1 MLKPIKIESSI
12 KEIKK
17 IYHVSDIHIRNF
29 KRHDEYKRVFE
40 TLAEYIRSTKTEE
53 SIICITGDIVHSKTD
68 ITPELVE
75 ETQNFLKLMSSI
87 LPTIVIPGNHDANL
101 NNNHRMD
108 SLTPIINAMGDKNIT
123 YIKDTGIFRMANV
136 DFVHWSVFDEPKKYI
151 KASKVKSDFKICM
164 YHGPVNNSLT
174 DADFSLSGNS
184 INVADFDGYD
194 LVLLGDIHKTQFLN
208 EAKTIAYCGSLVQQ
222 NHGES
227 LEHGI
232 MVWDLESKS
241 AQYVPIENDTA
252 FYTLYIENG
261 IHLDIPEHLPKNLY
275 LRLRSKNTP
284 PTLIKEIAAEIR
296 KDRNIIELSHQT
308 MNDFSATSSHQS
320 TNAINVRDVGYQNMH
335 LSQYLKNKF
344 NLTEEA
350 ILKVCE
356 LNKIVNDKIPK
367 SEITRNIQWSPR
379 RLEFS
384 NMFSYGK
391 DNVIDFSG
399 MEGVYGIFA
408 QNASGK
414 SSSIE
419 ALVYC
424 LFDKC
429 SKTSKAGLV
438 MNNKSREF
446 HCKFNFELD
455 GKIYTIE
462 RKASY
467 RPKSENVKQDVN
479 FYYTEENG
487 AVISLNGDDRYGTN
501 AKIREIIGSYED
513 FVLTSMSMQ
522 NNNTGFIDMSQT
534 ERKDLLSQFLDIK
547 VFEDL
552 YFSANEDIKEFSVL
566 IKEYKKIDHFTKL
579 KELEDYTKAYS
590 NEYRQLQKD
599 KKDLEKSIEKESG
612 KYMKLSSKIVQID
625 SKILDIEGLESR
637 KENLERSKTKI
648 ESDRAVLEKNLDDL
662 KIELIPIEN
671 EAQKVDI
678 MILNGSKIE
687 LQSLINTE
695 KNLSIQVE
703 KLKTDLTNKLEK
715 MKNLENL
722 KYDENCQFCMDNVFV
737 KDAIST
743 RDSIEKDKEEARG
756 VVNNLK
762 TLRENIEIIK
772 KLVTSWDNLQNNLD
786 KKINEKLRVESNI
799 DKLTLELH
807 QKDLSIKEI
816 DDNVKQYKQKEA
828 AIKLNQEI
836 TTQLK
841 EIQTAIDTLK
851 TALKIISEDLMNCNT
866 NIQITQKEIEN
877 AKLNIENL
885 KSLEE
890 KFKYYEYY
898 LSATGRD
905 GLPYDIISSVI
916 PRIQEDINNV
926 LSQVVDFKIVME
938 SDGKNINAFL
948 EYDEDRKWPIE
959 LSSGMEKFVSTLA
972 IRSSLINTTSL
983 PRPNFLA
990 IDEGFGAL
998 DQSNMGNISILL
1010 DYLKTQFKFIV
1021 MISHIDTIRDVVDA
1035 HIEITK
1041 GKDGFS
1047 KVHHE

>member
-1 MLKPIKIESSI
+1 MLKS
-12 KEIKK
+12 IKK

-29 KRHDEYKRVFE
+29 KRHDEYRRVFE
-40 TLAEYIRSTKTEE
+40 KLADYIRSTKTDE

-75 ETQNFLKLMSSI
+75 ETQNFLKLMSSL

-108 SLTPIINAMGDKNIT
+108 SLTPIINAMNDSNIT
-123 YIKDTGIFRMANV
+123 YIRDTGVHKIANI

-164 YHGPVNNSLT
+164 FHGPVNNSLT
-174 DADFSLSGNS
+174 EGDFSLTGYHMS
-184 INVADFDGYD
+184 VADFDGFD
-194 LVLLGDIHKTQFLN
+194 LVLLGDIHRRQFLN
-208 EAKTIAYCGSLVQQ
+208 EAQTIAYPGSLIQQ
-222 NHGES
+222 NHGEG
-227 LEHGI
+227 LDHGI
-232 MVWDLESKS
+232 LVWDIESKS
-241 AQYVPIENDTA
+241 AEYVPIENDTA

-261 IHLDIPEHLPKNLY
+261 IHLDIPDYLPKNLY

-284 PTLIKEIAAEIR
+284 PTLIKEISAEIR
-296 KDRNIIELSHQT
+296 KDRNVVELSHQT
-308 MNDFSATSSHQS
+308 INNYSKSFASHN
-320 TNAINVRDVGYQNMH
+320 TNAINVRDITYQNVI

-344 NLTEEA
+344 NLDDEE
-350 ILKVCE
+350 ILKICE
-356 LNKIVNDKIPK
+356 LNRVINDKIPK
-367 SEITRNIQWSPR
+367 LEVTRNIQWSPK

-391 DNVIDFSG
+391 DNVIDFSNMDG
-399 MEGVYGIFA
+399 AYGIFA

-446 HCKFNFELD
+446 HCKLDFELD
-455 GKIYTIE
+455 GKTYTIE

-479 FYYTEENG
+479 FYCVDSEGTK
-487 AVISLNGDDRYGTN
+487 ISLNGDDRFGTN
-501 AKIREIIGSYED
+501 GKIREIIGSYED

-522 NNNTGFIDMSQT
+522 NNNTGFIDMGQSD
-534 ERKDLLSQFLDIK
+534 RKDLLSQFLDIK

-552 YFSANEDIKEFSVL
+552 YFAASEDIKEYSVL
-566 IKEYKKIDHFTKL
+566 IKEYKKVDHFTKL
-579 KELEDYTKAYS
+579 KEFEEYIKTYS
-590 NEYRQLQKD
+590 SQYRQLEKD
-599 KKDLEKSIEKESG
+599 KKDTEKAIEKESA
-612 KYMKLSSKIVQID
+612 KYVKLNSKIVQID
-625 SKILDIEGLESR
+625 SKILDINSLEKK
-637 KENLERSKTKI
+637 KESLETQKTKLKEDI
-648 ESDRAVLEKNLDDL
+648 KSNKESLDVL
-662 KIELIPIEN
+662 KIELSKLEN
-671 EAQKVDI
+671 ETQKIDLVSY
-678 MILNGSKIE
+678 NSVKSE
-687 LQSLINTE
+687 LQTNINTE
-695 KNLSIQVE
+695 KDLSIQVE
-703 KLKTDLTNKLEK
+703 KLKTQLTHKLEK
-715 MKNLENL
+715 MKKLEDL
-722 KYDENCQFCMDNVFV
+722 KYDENCKFCMDNIFV
-737 KDAIST
+737 KDAIAT
-743 RDSIEKDKEEARG
+743 KDSIEHDKIEAKG
-756 VVNNLK
+756 VVDNLK
-762 TLRENIEIIK
+762 NIREIIEKKTAFITTQENIQNQISKKKNDIIR
-772 KLVTSWDNLQNNLD
+772 T
-786 KKINEKLRVESNI
+786 ESNI
-799 DKLTLELH
+799 DRLTLELH
-807 QKDLSIKEI
+807 QLFVSIKDVEESIKE
-816 DDNVKQYKQKEA
+816 YKKKEA
-828 AIKLNQEI
+828 AIKSNQEI
-836 TTQLK
+836 TSQLY
-841 EIQTAIDTLK
+841 EIQKGIDSLK
-851 TALKIISEDLMNCNT
+851 SELKNTTDELMKCNT
-866 NIQITQKEIEN
+866 NIQLTQMEIEN
-877 AKLNIENL
+877 AKQSIENL
-885 KSLEE
+885 KLIEE
-890 KFKYYEYY
+890 KYKYYEYY

-926 LSQVVDFKIVME
+926 LSQVVDFKISIE

-972 IRSSLINTTSL
+972 IRTSLINTTSL

-998 DQSNMGNISILL
+998 DQSNMGNISVLL
-1010 DYLKTQFKFIV
+1010 DYLKTQFKFIL

-1047 KVHHE
+1047 KVQHK

>member
-1 MLKPIKIESSI
+1 M
-12 KEIKK
+12 
-17 IYHVSDIHIRNF
+17 
-29 KRHDEYKRVFE
+29 
-40 TLAEYIRSTKTEE
+40 
-53 SIICITGDIVHSKTD
+53 
-68 ITPELVE
+68 
-75 ETQNFLKLMSSI
+75 
-87 LPTIVIPGNHDANL
+87 
-101 NNNHRMD
+101 
-108 SLTPIINAMGDKNIT
+108 
-123 YIKDTGIFRMANV
+123 
-136 DFVHWSVFDEPKKYI
+136 
-151 KASKVKSDFKICM
+151 SKVKLYRKR
-164 YHGPVNNSLT
+164 PE
-174 DADFSLSGNS
+174 
-184 INVADFDGYD
+184 IN
-194 LVLLGDIHKTQFLN
+194 
-208 EAKTIAYCGSLVQQ
+208 YCGSLIQQ

-241 AQYVPIENDTA
+241 AEYVPIENDTA

-261 IHLDIPEHLPKNLY
+261 IHLDLPEHLPKNLY

-320 TNAINVRDVGYQNMH
+320 TSAINVRDVGYQNTL

-446 HCKFNFELD
+446 HCKLDFELD

-479 FYYTEENG
+479 FYYTNLDG
-487 AVISLNGDDRYGTN
+487 STISLNGEDRYGTN

-513 FVLTSMSMQ
+513 FILTSMSMQ
-522 NNNTGFIDMSQT
+522 NNNTGFIDMGQSD
-534 ERKDLLSQFLDIK
+534 RKDLLSQFLDIK

-552 YFSANEDIKEFSVL
+552 YAAANEDIREFSIL
-566 IKEYKKIDHFTKL
+566 IKEYKKVDHFTKL
-579 KELEDYTKAYS
+579 KELEEYAKTYS
-590 NEYRQLQKD
+590 NEYRQLEKD
-599 KKDLEKSIEKESG
+599 KKDTEKSIEKENN
-612 KYMKLSSKIVQID
+612 KYMKLNSKIVQID
-625 SKILDIEGLESR
+625 SKILDINGLESK
-637 KENLERSKTKI
+637 KESLETSKIKI
-648 ESDRAVLEKNLDDL
+648 KSDKDLLQNKLEGL

-671 EAQKVDI
+671 RAQKVDKES
-678 MILNGSKIE
+678 LNANKSE
-687 LQSLINTE
+687 LQNLIGQE
-695 KNLSIQVE
+695 KNFSIQVE
-703 KLKTDLTNKLEK
+703 KLKTDLKNKLEK

-722 KYDENCQFCMDNVFV
+722 KYDEKCEFCMDNIFV

-743 RDSIEKDKEEARG
+743 RDSIEQDKESAKE
-756 VVNNLK
+756 VVNSLK
-762 TLRENIEIIK
+762 EIREKVEALKSQVVIQETLHN
-772 KLVTSWDNLQNNLD
+772 DLD
-786 KKINEKLRVESNI
+786 KKTNQKIKLESDIN
-799 DKLTLELH
+799 KLTIELH

-816 DDNVKQYKQKEA
+816 EDAIKEYRQKEA
-828 AIKLNQEI
+828 AIKKNQEI
-836 TTQLK
+836 SQQLK
-841 EIQTAIDTLK
+841 SIQEIIESLK
-851 TALKIISEDLMNCNT
+851 SRLKELSDDLVKCNT
-866 NIQITQKEIEN
+866 NIHITQIEIEN
-877 AKLNIENL
+877 SKQNIENL
-885 KSLEE
+885 KSIEE

-926 LSQVVDFKIVME
+926 LSQVVDFKIIME

-972 IRSSLINTTSL
+972 IRSSLINITSL

-1021 MISHIDTIRDVVDA
+1021 MISHIDAIRDVVDA

-1047 KVHHE
+1047 KLHHE

>member
-40 TLAEYIRSTKTEE
+40 SLAEYIRSTKTEE
-53 SIICITGDIVHSKTD
+53 SIICVTGDIVHSKTD
-68 ITPELVE
+68 ITPELVQ
-75 ETQNFLKLMSSI
+75 ETQNFLKLMSSL

-123 YIKDTGIFRMANV
+123 YIKDTGVFKMANI
-136 DFVHWSVFDEPKKYI
+136 DFIHWSVFDDAKKYI

-174 DADFSLSGNS
+174 ETNFSLSGNS
-184 INVADFDGYD
+184 INIADFDGYD

-208 EAKTIAYCGSLVQQ
+208 EAKTIAYPGSLIQQ
-222 NHGES
+222 NHGEA
-227 LEHGI
+227 LDRGI
-232 MVWDLESKS
+232 MVWDLKSKS
-241 AQYVPIENDTA
+241 AEYVQIENDTA

-261 IHLDIPEHLPKNLY
+261 IHIDLPEYLPKNLY

-284 PTLIKEIAAEIR
+284 PTIIKEIAAEIR

-308 MNDFSATSSHQS
+308 MNDFSAVSSHQS
-320 TNAINVRDVGYQNMH
+320 TNAINVRDVSYQNML

-344 NLTEEA
+344 SLTDQE
-350 ILKVCE
+350 IVKICE
-356 LNKIVNDKIPK
+356 LNKSINDKIPK
-367 SEITRNIQWSPR
+367 CEVTRNIQWNPK

-391 DNVIDFSG
+391 GNVIDFSG
-399 MEGVYGIFA
+399 MDGVYGIFA

-446 HCKFNFELD
+446 HCKLDFELD

-479 FYYTEENG
+479 FYYTEIDG
-487 AVISLNGDDRYGTN
+487 PKISLNGEDRYGTN

-552 YFSANEDIKEFSVL
+552 YSSANEDIREFSVL
-566 IKEYKKIDHFTKL
+566 IKEYKKTDHFTKL
-579 KELEDYTKAYS
+579 KEFEDYIKSYS
-590 NEYRQLQKD
+590 NEYRQLEKD
-599 KKDLEKSIEKESG
+599 KKDIEKSIEKESA
-612 KYMKLSSKIVQID
+612 KYIKLNSKIVQID
-625 SKILDIEGLESR
+625 SKILDIDGMESKKEFLE
-637 KENLERSKTKI
+637 KSKSDIKSNI
-648 ESDRAVLEKNLDDL
+648 ETLEKNVKDL
-662 KIELIPIEN
+662 KIELIPFEN
-671 EAQKVDI
+671 EAQKIDKK
-678 MILNGSKIE
+678 ILNDSKIE

-695 KNLSIQVE
+695 KDLSIQVE
-703 KLKTDLTNKLEK
+703 KLKADLTNKLEK

-722 KYDENCQFCMDNVFV
+722 KYDESCKFCMDNIFV

-743 RDSIEKDKEEARG
+743 RDSIEHDKENAKG

-762 TLRENIEIIK
+762 SIRENIEILRKFI
-772 KLVTSWDNLQNNLD
+772 TSQETLQQTLD
-786 KKINEKLRVESNI
+786 KKINDKLKIESNI
-799 DKLTLELH
+799 NKLTLELH
-807 QKDLSIKEI
+807 QKDILIKDIE
-816 DDNVKQYKQKEA
+816 DSVKQYKKKEA
-828 AIKLNQEI
+828 SIKLNQEI
-836 TTQLK
+836 TEQLK
-841 EIQTAIDTLK
+841 EIQTIIDSLK
-851 TALKIISEDLMNCNT
+851 TKLKDISDDLMNCNT
-866 NIQITQKEIEN
+866 NIQITQMEIEN
-877 AKLNIENL
+877 AKQNIENL
-885 KSLEE
+885 KIIEE

-898 LSATGRD
+898 LSAVGRD

-926 LSQVVDFKIVME
+926 LSQVVDFKIIIE

-948 EYDEDRKWPIE
+948 EYDEDKKWPIE

-972 IRSSLINTTSL
+972 IRSSLINITSL